1 LVAIRKSDRNT
12 LRAQLADAKEAMF
25 AKKEDAPFFVKPKP
39 AAANTLSDNTMP
51 TPTVTPTNTSAKMS
65 PRSTVS
71 TTETWSDTAKHAA
84 DVVGEQ
90 LHKVGVAV
98 GLAEPTLAE
107 KLSQAKEAATRPQTT
122 DTTAAPATSTWTRE

>member
-1 LVAIRKSDRNT
+1 MNSNNN
-12 LRAQLADAKEAMF
+12 
-25 AKKEDAPFFVKPKP
+25 
-39 AAANTLSDNTMP
+39 AASST
-51 TPTVTPTNTSAKMS
+51 MS
-65 PRSTVS
+65 PRQMQNRREDAAGTA